1 MPLADL
7 PRSREAH
14 TRRLPPGAVAHAFAA
29 DRIGGMA
36 MMLAIGVF
44 HGAHLVEAGHRDRAL
59 QMLAG
64 KGHAQSAERGA
75 EGTLRIR
82 HHRLVAQ
89 QRLRVRLVGAIET
102 DPIRQLT
109 QDESVDVDVFRG
121 LFGESDRVVPM
132 AEQGIERVALDEQDI
147 AELVPERLPA
157 LMRHQQE
164 RKAGK
169 VDIGRLDEALAQQAE
184 REGVVR
190 IDPIGIGAALAAGGN
205 CYVSPP
211 PYTLCGA
218 SAGYSTIAFRL
229 RPGSGAVTLLRTWDS
244 DHDGTLRLYEV
255 PSAAS
260 AEFDKLD
267 VDHEGSLS
275 PQELGGR

>member
-1 MPLADL
+1 
-7 PRSREAH
+7 
-14 TRRLPPGAVAHAFAA
+14 
-29 DRIGGMA
+29 
-36 MMLAIGVF
+36 
-44 HGAHLVEAGHRDRAL
+44 
-59 QMLAG
+59 
-64 KGHAQSAERGA
+64 
-75 EGTLRIR
+75 
-82 HHRLVAQ
+82 
-89 QRLRVRLVGAIET
+89 
-102 DPIRQLT
+102 
-109 QDESVDVDVFRG
+109 
-121 LFGESDRVVPM
+121 
-132 AEQGIERVALDEQDI
+132 
-147 AELVPERLPA
+147 
-157 LMRHQQE
+157 MRHQQE

-275 PQELGGR
+275 PQELGGRLTRRDFNAADKDDDSTLSKEEYLALVVQRFRAAAQTMTGRSPSRNSIAWPGTG